1 MIERVLALSV
11 RRRWLVLLLTI
22 AAAAAG
28 AWSLTRLPIDAV
40 PDITNVQVQINA
52 FAPALS
58 PLEIEKQVTFP
69 IEVALAGTPGL
80 ENTWSFSRNGFA
92 QVTAVFSDKT
102 DIYFARQQVAER
114 LTEAKPNLP
123 PGVEVKMGP
132 ISTGLGE
139 VYWWSVEYVPPQQGA
154 PSRDGAPGWQRD
166 GSYLTPEGER
176 LESDLQRLVYL
187 RTVQDWIIRP
197 QMKTVPGVA
206 GADAIGG
213 YVRQYVVEPEPAR
226 LAGYGVSFTQI
237 AAAIEANNASRGAN
251 YIERNGEGYVVR
263 ASGRVEHLDEIGQI
277 VVATRNGIPV
287 RVKDVARVTAGHELR
302 TGSASVN
309 GREVVLGTALMLV
322 GGNSRTVAAAADAK
336 INDVNRTLPA
346 GIRAHAVLNRTELV
360 DATVHTVATNL
371 AIGALLVVLV
381 LFLMLGNFR
390 AAVVTAVV
398 IPITMLMTATGML
411 EARLSANLMSLG
423 ALDFGLIV
431 DGAIII
437 VENSLR
443 LLAERRRSLGRI
455 PTLDERL
462 ATVMAASREVIHPTV
477 YGQAIIILVYVPL
490 LSFSGVEGKTF
501 LPMALTVIVAL
512 ISAFVLSLTF
522 VPAMIAITVTGNVQE
537 RESRLVRGLKALYDP
552 ALAKIIE
559 TPLPTILVGIVLIG
573 GAVFL
578 FTRLGREFVPI
589 LDEKNIVME
598 IKRIPSASLS
608 QSQVMQFANEN
619 LISKFPQVAFVFSR
633 SGTPDLAADPMPPS
647 ATDTYIILKP
657 RSAWPDPGLP
667 KDELIRDMSEQ
678 ASRLPGN
685 KFDFSQPIQM
695 RFNELIAGVREDL
708 AIKVFGDEF
717 EPMRRAAN
725 LIAGILGGIR
735 GAVEIKVEDV
745 VGMPVLEIEI
755 DKAELARRGLSIA
768 AVQDVI
774 TIAIGGRA
782 AGLVF
787 EGDRRFQIV
796 VRLSDTERN
805 DIETL
810 KNLPVTLPRPPQAGE
825 GREGGGAAA
834 ATIPLRQLAAF
845 RTSEGPNQVS
855 RDNGKRRVVVTA
867 NVRGRDIGSV
877 ADEAQAKIAA
887 QVKLPPSY
895 WLAWGGQFE
904 NLVAAQQRL
913 AIVVPICFGLIFL
926 LLLGS
931 LGSARDAL
939 LVYSAVPLALTGGV
953 VALWLRGMTFSISAA
968 VGFIALSGVAV
979 LNGLVMLTFI
989 RQLVDSGVPKREAI
1003 RRGALTRLRPVI
1015 MTALVASLGFVPM
1028 AVATGTGAEVQKPL
1042 ATVVIGGLISAT
1054 MLTLLVL
1061 PALYAFFSG
1070 VGSRAAAGP
1079 DLASTPVAVRN
1090 IDQAAE

>member
-1 MIERVLALSV
+1 MIEYILALSV
-11 RRRWLVLLLTI
+11 RNRWFVLLCTL
-22 AAAAAG
+22 AAALSG
-28 AWSLTRLPIDAV
+28 TWSLTKLPIDAV

-69 IEVALAGTPGL
+69 IEVALAGIPGL

-92 QVTAVFSDKT
+92 QVTAVFSDRT

-114 LTEAKPNLP
+114 LTTAKPNLP
-123 PGVEVKMGP
+123 PNVEVIMGP

-139 VYWWSVEYVPPQQGA
+139 VYWWAVEYAA
-154 PSRDGAPGWQRD
+154 PGEASPTRDGEPGWQSD
-166 GSYLTPEGER
+166 GAYLTPEGER
-176 LESDLQRLVYL
+176 LSDELQRLIYL

-197 QMKTVPGVA
+197 QMKTVPGIA

-213 YVRQYVVEPEPAR
+213 YVKQYRVEPDSAR
-226 LAGYGVSFTQI
+226 LVGYGISFSQIVS
-237 AAAIEANNASRGAN
+237 AIEANNNSRGAN

-263 ASGRVEHLDEIGQI
+263 TNGLVTRLAEIEEI
-277 VVATRNGIPV
+277 AVTTRGGVPV
-287 RVKDVARVTAGHELR
+287 RVRDLAQVTIGRELR

-322 GGNSRTVAAAADAK
+322 GGNSRTVSAAADAK
-336 INDVNRTLPA
+336 IKDINRALPP
-346 GIRAHAVLNRTELV
+346 GIRARTVLSRTELV

-371 AIGALLVVLV
+371 ALGALLVVLV
-381 LFLMLGNFR
+381 LFLMLSNFR
-390 AAVVTAVV
+390 AALITAMV
-398 IPITMLMTATGML
+398 IPITMLITSTGML
-411 EARLSANLMSLG
+411 EGKISANLMSLG

-437 VENSLR
+437 AENSLR
-443 LLAERRRSLGRI
+443 HLSELRQALGRAL
-455 PTLDERL
+455 TAGERL
-462 ATVMAASREVIHPTV
+462 ETVAESAREVIQPTV
-477 YGQAIIILVYVPL
+477 YGQAVIVLVYVPL
-490 LSFSGVEGKTF
+490 LGFSGVEGKTF
-501 LPMALTVIVAL
+501 LPMALTVIIAL
-512 ISAFVLSLTF
+512 GTAFILSLTF
-522 VPAMIAITVTGNVQE
+522 VPAMLAVALRGNIDE
-537 RESRLVRGLKALYDP
+537 RENRFVRVLKVAYRP
-552 ALAKIIE
+552 MLAKVIERPAPIIGAAV
-559 TPLPTILVGIVLIG
+559 ILI
-573 GAVFL
+573 ATAAWL
-578 FTRLGREFVPI
+578 FTRLGQEFVPI

-598 IKRIPSASLS
+598 VKRIPSASLA
-608 QSQVMQFANEN
+608 QSQAMQFANEN

-657 RSAWPDPGLP
+657 RNEWPDADLP
-667 KDELIRDMSEQ
+667 KDDLIREISER

-695 RFNELIAGVREDL
+695 RFNELIAGVKEDL

-725 LIAGILGGIR
+725 QIAGILGGIR
-735 GAVEIKVEDV
+735 GAAEVKVEDV
-745 VGMPVLEIEI
+745 TGMPVLEIEI
-755 DKAELARRGLSIA
+755 DKVEITRHGLSLS
-768 AVQDVI
+768 AVQDVVG
-774 TIAIGGRA
+774 IAIGGRE

-796 VRLSDTERN
+796 VRLPDAERN
-805 DIETL
+805 NVEIL
-810 KNLPVTLPRPPQAGE
+810 KNLPVALPETTPGL
-825 GREGGGAAA
+825 GA
-834 ATIPLRQLAAF
+834 TMIPLRQLASF
-845 RTSEGPNQVS
+845 RFSEGPNQIS
-855 RDNGKRRVVVTA
+855 RDNSKRRVVVTA
-867 NVRGRDIGSV
+867 NVRGRDMGSLV
-877 ADEAQAKIAA
+877 DEAQAKISE
-887 QVKLPPSY
+887 QVKLPPGY
-895 WLAWGGQFE
+895 WLVWGGQFE
-904 NLVAAQQRL
+904 NLVSARQRL
-913 AIVVPICFGLIFL
+913 FVVVPICFAMIFL
-926 LLLGS
+926 LLLSS

-953 VALWLRGMTFSISAA
+953 FALWLRDMTFSISSA

-989 RQLVDSGVPKREAI
+989 RQLIQSGLSTPEAI
-1003 RRGALTRLRPVI
+1003 YRGTLTRLRPVV

-1028 AVATGTGAEVQKPL
+1028 AIATGTGAEVQKPL

-1070 VGSRAAAGP
+1070 GTSRARAAP
-1079 DLASTPVAVRN
+1079 DLAATSPTIGN
-1090 IDQAAE
+1090 MDQAAE